1 MIFEKCDKIKNGS
14 HIFQTHFIETIG
26 TSKLYSGKCF
36 DLPRIWKLSK
46 IILVIIVND
55 LVSFI
60 HFTGVKDPEN
70 VLSRSVNITSKQETG
85 KAVQVVV
92 LVQLVFVTLQKMNI
106 LQVITDVQPFYL
118 QQSKRDILQL

>member
-1 MIFEKCDKIKNGS
+1 MN
-14 HIFQTHFIETIG
+14 
-26 TSKLYSGKCF
+26 L
-36 DLPRIWKLSK
+36 
-46 IILVIIVND
+46 IILIIILND